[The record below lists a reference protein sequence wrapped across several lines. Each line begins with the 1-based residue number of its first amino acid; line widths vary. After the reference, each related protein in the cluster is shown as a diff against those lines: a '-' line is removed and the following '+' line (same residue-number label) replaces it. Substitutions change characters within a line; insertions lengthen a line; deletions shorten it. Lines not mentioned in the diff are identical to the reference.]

1 MSKENSEHSEKKQS
15 GAGGLFGLGNSQVFL
30 IVLAALFVLGAVQA
44 LQFSGAINAVG
55 QLKQSAGA
63 GNTALVQQQAT
74 AAGNAGAQQST
85 PSSLQNLPDMVG
97 GC

>member
-1 MSKENSEHSEKKQS
+1 MSKENSEKNVENS
-15 GAGGLFGLGNSQVFL
+15 GNGLFGLGNSQVFL

-44 LQFSGAINAVG
+44 LQFSGAINSVA

-63 GNTALVQQQAT
+63 GNTALVQQA